1 MAKGASQKI
10 LGVLAAL
17 LLAVRIGGS
26 AHAAPLRVL
35 CFNVQNG
42 LYSAGD
48 PSYQEPASILKRIDA
63 DVVGLCELMIYDPNS
78 RRWVLDDTNFPALA
92 TELGL
97 PYHAT
102 EPDPGIH
109 FAGIAS
115 RYPIEQVIWIDGLAM
130 TRRIPLARIA
140 VPETSRRV
148 WVAML
153 HLKARHTSDLDQ
165 HIRAAE
171 LSYLRNAVLANC
183 DLENDL
189 VILMGDFNLVSPGDR
204 VFYDMRYSDVQYPL
218 DAPRDADGY
227 FVPESIFKVGAF
239 HAGSGGETWTW
250 RSDGIFPNGA
260 LDHIMVNET
269 ARTLGVVAEVYD
281 VQKDT
286 AGIEGLA
293 KYGPRPPAGAGY
305 GSDHLPVFAD
315 LNLTQSPTIPAQLVI
330 EDARALNGETPAGGP
345 LQSQTGC
352 YVLRNSGTEL
362 LEWEAATVAP
372 WISLSPT
379 SGTLQPGG
387 RIAVRAETTTEAT
400 TLPVGR
406 NVASLSFTNRT
417 NGLGSGQSEASLF
430 VGPFVMDGAPDS
442 AGYILSRED
451 LGLYVALRGT
461 RLYVA
466 VRAPVASEMSP
477 DHHILITDTLLEDA
491 RTPAPWAKRG
501 RTAAAPNTP
510 YLAAEGS
517 NTWSGWF
524 NAPPDSPLQRSLFTS
539 GVLEGSLDLVEAFGT
554 VPELLYLAAVAYDT
568 RDASSGNPLAG
579 RIVGQIPA
587 AVVAD
592 DDITP
597 GEFLKIPLHSVT
609 DTAAD
614 GRYDIVAR
622 GRRLSARMERKEQG
636 RFALTWPTAPGR
648 AYRLWKTQNLAPP
661 AWEAI
666 ATVTAGPS
674 DWELAHEVEA
684 ASRDGNGAA
693 FYKIEALP
701 EAE

>member
-1 MAKGASQKI
+1 VQRVRSKAAKGLLSIALALAI
-10 LGVLAAL
+10 LGPAWA
-17 LLAVRIGGS
+17 GS
-26 AHAAPLRVL
+26 LRVV

-42 LYSAGD
+42 LYASSTS
-48 PSYQEPASILKRIDA
+48 SYQHTAAILRRLDA
-63 DVVGLCELMIYDPNS
+63 DVVGLCELMVYDPN
-78 RRWVLDDTNFPALA
+78 RQTWVLDDVNFPALA

-97 PYHAT
+97 PYRAID
-102 EPDPGIH
+102 PAPGIH
-109 FAGIAS
+109 FNAIAS
-115 RYPIEQVIWIDGLAM
+115 RYPIEEVIWVDGRAM
-130 TRRIPLARIA
+130 TRRIPLVRLA
-140 VPETSRRV
+140 VPSTEQRI

-153 HLKARHTSDLDQ
+153 HLKARHTSALDQ

-171 LSYLRNAVLANC
+171 LYYLRQAVRAHG
-183 DLENDL
+183 DTQNDL
-189 VILMGDFNLVSPGDR
+189 VVLMGDFNLVSPGSDEFT
-204 VFYDMRYSDVQYPL
+204 VPRYSDVQYPL
-218 DAPRDADGY
+218 SAPRDADGY
-227 FVPESIFKVGAF
+227 FVAESIFKLDAR
-239 HAGSGGETWTW
+239 HAGPGGENWTW

-260 LDHIMVNET
+260 LDHIMVNEPV
-269 ARTLGVVAEVYD
+269 RQLGVAAEVYD
-281 VQKDT
+281 VQKDA
-286 AGIEGLA
+286 AGLGGLA
-293 KYGPRPPAGAGY
+293 KYGPPPLPGASY

-345 LQSQTGC
+345 LQSQTGY

-362 LEWEAATVAP
+362 LEWEAETVAP

-554 VPELLYLAAVAYDT
+554 VPEFIYLAAVAYDT

-579 RIVGQIPA
+579 RLVGQIPA

-614 GRYDIVAR
+614 GRYDIVAP

-661 AWEAI
+661 AWKAI

-674 DWELAHEVEA
+674 GWELAHEVEA
-684 ASRDGNGAA
+684 ASRDGNGAT